1 MLFHINYLDTFYFYP
16 LYLQLFFNIPYLIDE
31 VSYLP
36 LLIAISISS
45 KADEEN
51 KVTVID
57 KKKPMVISYHFSYF
71 VKEIKLLANFIRE

>member
-16 LYLQLFFNIPYLIDE
+16 LYLQLFFNILYLIDE

-36 LLIAISISS
+36 LLIAISICS

-51 KVTVID
+51 KETVID
-57 KKKPMVISYHFSYF
+57 KKKNNG
-71 VKEIKLLANFIRE
+71 NFL

>member
-45 KADEEN
+45 KA
-51 KVTVID
+51 VID